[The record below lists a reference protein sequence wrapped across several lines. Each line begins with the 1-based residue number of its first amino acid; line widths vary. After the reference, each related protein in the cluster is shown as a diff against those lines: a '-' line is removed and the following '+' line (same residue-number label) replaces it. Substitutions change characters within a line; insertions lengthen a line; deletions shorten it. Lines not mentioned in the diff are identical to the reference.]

1 MIFAKEKQRNP
12 TKQAIFY
19 RRKYRGLNDLLS
31 YLIQLDENTILHK
44 DGALS
49 RHFKYMAP
57 DLESS
62 SANDLDF
69 HAKTWAD
76 SFSFL
81 GNGWMVE
88 THVASEIFKDYAD
101 SQDFPDVVSALIDD
115 ERRWQYQGQ
124 CYFKTTHYLTI
135 TWKPEQLIASKL
147 RYFAIEGDIKRE
159 SGLDTK
165 LKQFDK
171 IIQEFT
177 GFLKRSLVSL
187 SPLINHELVSY
198 LHYCITGNSDQLAAP
213 KTGTFLDVYVA
224 ETFQGGFEPKIA
236 GKTIKVLAID
246 DLPSYSY
253 PCILEALS
261 YFPIE
266 YRWSSRFICLD
277 KLTAK
282 GYLKRYERNWSSKAI
297 GVMGVIRESMGFE
310 AKRDEDA
317 QATADQ
323 LKTSQIENS
332 SGQMS
337 YGFYNSNLILIH
349 KDKKFLEKI
358 SQDVIAQIQQL
369 DFRVRDESV
378 NAAEAYLGSLPC
390 HGDYNLR
397 KMLQDTHFIAHAFPA
412 SSIYQGENKAP
423 CKKDGY
429 KDQAPLLLT
438 ATQGSRPFS
447 LNLHVGDVGHT
458 AILGPTGSGKTT
470 LNAILMA
477 SHRKYPGSRI
487 IVLDKDHSNR
497 TAILSLSGKYFDP
510 ELDQFQF
517 SVLAR
522 IHPDNPEQ
530 IEKAIE
536 WLSDC
541 CRVQGVKVTP
551 ARQKC
556 LREAVERLSL
566 DAQSYK
572 NLDHL
577 SLQDQVLREAIS
589 SFNSGQTRQLL
600 NGTEPAFSNCDVLGF
615 EMGSL
620 VKAEPHARDLAI
632 PMIKAI
638 FNELEQLFKDK
649 RPTLLILEEAW
660 LYLRHPLFRN
670 KLTDWFK
677 TLRKLNVSVIFISQD
692 LDDIVKSEAASVIQT
707 SCMTRLYLP
716 NKKAAEPYIADQYR
730 AFGLNEQQISI
741 IKEATPKHDYYYQ
754 SECGNRLFTLD
765 LGDLAQAFLCISE
778 KSDCDH
784 FNRLYQPNNP
794 QWVLD
799 WLAYKGLNQWRS
811 FAEKHYFSGEM
822 HA

>member
-12 TKQAIFY
+12 SKQAIFY

-31 YLIQLDENTILHK
+31 YLIQLDENTIFHK

-49 RHFKYMAP
+49 RHFKYIAP

-69 HAKTWAD
+69 HAKTWED

-88 THVASEIFKDYAD
+88 TNVASEIFKDYANP
-101 SQDFPDVVSALIDD
+101 QNFPDIVSALIDD
-115 ERRWQYQGQ
+115 ERRLQYQGQ

-135 TWKPEQLIASKL
+135 TWKPEQLIESKL
-147 RYFAIEGDIKRE
+147 RYFAIEGDNKRE
-159 SGLDTK
+159 SGFEEQ

-171 IIQEFT
+171 TIQEFT
-177 GFLKRSLVSL
+177 GFLKRSLL
-187 SPLINHELVSY
+187 ALTPLAGHELVSY
-198 LHYCITGNSDQLAAP
+198 LHYCITGDSHHLATP
-213 KTGTFLDVYVA
+213 KTGVFLDAYIA
-224 ETFQGGFEPKIA
+224 EAFQGGFEPKIA
-236 GKTIKVLAID
+236 GKYIKVLAID

-277 KLTAK
+277 RLTAK
-282 GYLKRYERNWSSKAI
+282 AYLKRYERNWSSKAI
-297 GVMGVIRESMGFE
+297 GVMGVIRESMGF
-310 AKRDEDA
+310 APKRDEDA
-317 QATADQ
+317 QATANQ
-323 LKTSQIENS
+323 LKTAQIENAA
-332 SGQMS
+332 GQVS
-337 YGFYNSNLILIH
+337 YGFYNSNFILIH
-349 KDKKFLEKI
+349 NDKQFLEKI
-358 SQDVIAQIQQL
+358 SQNIIARIQQL

-397 KMLQDTHFIAHAFPA
+397 KMLQDTHFIAHALPV
-412 SSIYQGENKAP
+412 SSLYQGEYKAP

-429 KDQAPLLLT
+429 KDQAPLLFT
-438 ATQGSRPFS
+438 VTKGNRSFS
-447 LNLHVGDVGHT
+447 LNLHIGDVGHT

-477 SHRKYPGSRI
+477 SHRKYPDSRI
-487 IVLDKDHSNR
+487 IVLDKDHSNQL
-497 TAILSLSGKYFDP
+497 AILSLGGQYLDP
-510 ELDQFQF
+510 ESNLFQLGT
-517 SVLAR
+517 LAR
-522 IHPDNPEQ
+522 VHPDHPEQ

-541 CRVQGVKVTP
+541 CRVQGVKITP
-551 ARQKC
+551 ARQKL
-556 LREAVERLSL
+556 LREAVNRLSF
-566 DAQSYK
+566 DTQSYK

-577 SLQDQVLREAIS
+577 FLQDPILREAIA
-589 SFNSGQTRQLL
+589 SFNSGLYRRLL
-600 NGTEPAFSNCDVLGF
+600 NGTEPDFSGCDVLGF

-620 VKAEPHARDLAI
+620 VKVDTHARDLTI
-632 PMIKAI
+632 PLIKAI

-716 NKKAAEPYIADQYR
+716 NKKAAEPHIGNQYR

-741 IKEATPKHDYYYQ
+741 IKEATPKQDYYYQ
-754 SECGNRLFTLD
+754 SELGNRLFTLD
-765 LGDLAQAFLCISE
+765 LGDVAQAFLCISE
-778 KSDCDH
+778 KSECDH
-784 FNRLYQPNNP
+784 FNTLYQPNNP
-794 QWVLD
+794 KWVLD
-799 WLAYKGLNQWRS
+799 WLAYKGLNEWCS
-811 FAEKHYFSGEM
+811 FAEKHYFSGET

>member
-1 MIFAKEKQRNP
+1 MIFAKEKQRNS

-19 RRKYRGLNDLLS
+19 RRKHRGLNDLLS
-31 YLIQLDENTILHK
+31 YLIQLDSNTILHK
-44 DGALS
+44 DSALS
-49 RHFKYMAP
+49 RHFKYIAP

-62 SANDLDF
+62 TPGDLDF

-88 THVASEIFKDYAD
+88 TNVASETFKGYAD
-101 SQDFPDVVSALIDD
+101 SQVFPEVVSALIDD
-115 ERRWQYQGQ
+115 ERRLQYQGQ
-124 CYFKTTHYLTI
+124 CYFKTTHYLSV

-147 RYFAIEGDIKRE
+147 RYFAIEGDDKRE
-159 SGLDTK
+159 SGFEAQ

-171 IIQEFT
+171 TLEEFT

-187 SPLINHELVSY
+187 LPLINNELVTY
-198 LHYCITGNSDQLAAP
+198 LHYCITGDSYGLAAL
-213 KTGTFLDVYVA
+213 KTGAFLDAYVA
-224 ETFQGGFEPKIA
+224 EAFQGGFEPRIA
-236 GKTIKVLAID
+236 GKHIKVLAID

-266 YRWSSRFICLD
+266 YRWTSRFICLD
-277 KLTAK
+277 RLTAK
-282 GYLKRYERNWSSKAI
+282 TYLKRYERNWSSKAI

-317 QATADQ
+317 QATANQ
-323 LKTSQIENS
+323 LKTAQIENS
-332 SGQMS
+332 AGQIS

-349 KDKKFLEKI
+349 DDKKFLEKI
-358 SQDVIAQIQQL
+358 SQDIITQIQQL

-397 KMLQDTHFIAHAFPA
+397 KMLQESHFIAHAFPV
-412 SSIYQGENKAP
+412 SSVYQGEPKAP

-438 ATQGSRPFS
+438 ATKGSRPFI
-447 LNLHVGDVGHT
+447 LNLHIGDVGHT

-470 LNAILMA
+470 LNAVLMA
-477 SHRKYPGSRI
+477 SHRKYPDSRI

-497 TAILSLSGKYFDP
+497 TAILSLGGQYLDP
-510 ELDQFQF
+510 ESDLFQLGA
-517 SVLAR
+517 LAR
-522 IHPDNPEQ
+522 VHPDHPEQ

-541 CRVQGVKVTP
+541 CRVQDVKITP
-551 ARQKC
+551 KRQKL

-577 SLQDQVLREAIS
+577 SLQDPILREAIS
-589 SFNSGQTRQLL
+589 SFNTGQTRHLL
-600 NGTEPAFSNCDVLGF
+600 NGTEPAFSGCDVLGF

-620 VKAEPHARDLAI
+620 VKTDTHARDLAI
-632 PMIKAI
+632 PIIRAI

-660 LYLRHPLFRN
+660 LYLRHPLFRH
-670 KLTDWFK
+670 KLSDWFK
-677 TLRKLNVSVIFISQD
+677 TLRKANVAVIFISQD
-692 LDDIVKSEAASVIQT
+692 LDDIVKSEAASVIQS

-716 NKKAAEPYIADQYR
+716 NKKAGEPHIAKQYR
-730 AFGLNEQQISI
+730 TFGLNEQQISM
-741 IKEATPKHDYYYQ
+741 IKEATPKQDYYYQ
-754 SECGNRLFTLD
+754 SELGNRLFTLD
-765 LGDLAQAFLCISE
+765 LGDLAKAFLCISE
-778 KSDCDH
+778 KSDNDK
-784 FNRLYQPNNP
+784 FNALYQPTNP
-794 QWVLD
+794 QWVID
-799 WLAYKGLNQWRS
+799 WLAYKGLNEWRS
-811 FAEKHYFSGEM
+811 FAEKHYFSGKT

>member
-1 MIFAKEKQRNP
+1 MIFLREKKRNS
-12 TKQAIFY
+12 TKQAIFF
-19 RRKYRGLNDLLS
+19 RRKHRGLNDLLS
-31 YLIQLDENTILHK
+31 YLIQLDDNTILHK

-49 RHFKYMAP
+49 RHFKYIAP

-62 SANDLDF
+62 TPNDLDF

-88 THVASEIFKDYAD
+88 TNVASEIFKDYAD
-101 SQDFPDVVSALIDD
+101 SQDFPEIVSALIDD
-115 ERRWQYQGQ
+115 ERRLQYQGQ

-159 SGLDTK
+159 SGFDMQ

-171 IIQEFT
+171 VIQEFT
-177 GFLKRSLVSL
+177 GFFKRSLVAL
-187 SPLINHELVSY
+187 SPLVDHELVSY
-198 LHYCITGNSDQLAAP
+198 LRYCITGDSPPLATP
-213 KTGTFLDVYVA
+213 KAGAFLDAYIA
-224 ETFQGGFEPKIA
+224 EAFQGGFEPKIA
-236 GKTIKVLAID
+236 GKHIKVLAID

-253 PCILEALS
+253 PCILESLS

-277 KLTAK
+277 RLTAK
-282 GYLKRYERNWSSKAI
+282 AYLKRYERNWSSKAI
-297 GVMGVIRESMGFE
+297 GVMGVIRESMGLD

-317 QATADQ
+317 QATANQ
-323 LKTSQIENS
+323 LKTAQIES
-332 SGQMS
+332 SAGQMS
-337 YGFYNSNLILIH
+337 YGFYNSNLIFIH
-349 KDKKFLEKI
+349 PDKVFLENI
-358 SQDVIAQIQQL
+358 TQDITAQIQQL
-369 DFRVRDESV
+369 DFRIRDESV

-397 KMLQDTHFIAHAFPA
+397 KMLQDTHFVAHAFPV
-412 SSIYQGENKAP
+412 SSVYQGEPKSP

-429 KDQAPLLLT
+429 KDQASLLLT
-438 ATQGSRPFS
+438 ATKGNRPFS
-447 LNLHVGDVGHT
+447 LNLHRGDVGHT

-477 SHRKYPGSRI
+477 SHRKYPASRI

-497 TAILSLSGKYFDP
+497 TAILSLDGKYFDP

-517 SVLAR
+517 SVLSR

-551 ARQKC
+551 TRQKC

-577 SLQDQVLREAIS
+577 ILQDPIVREAIS

-600 NGTEPAFSNCDVLGF
+600 NGTEPAFSDCDVLGF
-615 EMGSL
+615 EMGTL
-620 VKAEPHARDLAI
+620 VKTDTHARDLAI

-660 LYLRHPLFRN
+660 LYLRHPLFRK

-716 NKKAAEPYIADQYR
+716 NKKAGEPHIANQYR
-730 AFGLNEQQISI
+730 AFGLNEQQINI
-741 IKEATPKHDYYYQ
+741 IKEAMPKQDYYYQ
-754 SECGNRLFTLD
+754 SELGNRLFTLD

-778 KSDCDH
+778 KSECDR
-784 FNRLYQPNNP
+784 FNTIYQPNNP
-794 QWVLD
+794 KWVLD
-799 WLAYKGLNQWRS
+799 WLAYKGLHEWKK
-811 FAEKHYFSGEM
+811 FTEKHYFSGEM